1 MSDAR
6 AKAEARRAK
15 ILAREKKTTISAV
28 ISTEEDDLYANL
40 TEVKGKER
48 PIAARKSLIES
59 KATETP
65 GKSDEPNAEQSEPS
79 SPVPMSR
86 EDSILAEALAE
97 VVEPTTPTNVNK
109 EKKYKLPPKKSL
121 EEIEREVAENTKKF
135 DEKTLNIKP
144 TDGDK
149 DSTTIN
155 DKKDEVEKND
165 DDASTAT
172 TETKK
177 ETASSSS
184 RKRAAGKAGSSSS
197 SAETK
202 EEKEANSKLEKIR
215 LMKLKQANANQHTI
229 EPTSIMRIL
238 RFLLIVSLATFTGY
252 RIVDKNRKAAL
263 QMSDQ
268 LLTKPQRQLLE
279 LDEFNPSATSF
290 TATATDESTET
301 NTKERTWMQYFQ
313 YRLNNQLEASLSALM
328 VVSWISRMFNPA
340 INTMFKT
347 KPKPKSSGIQ
357 MVMEFLS
364 TGLSAWM
371 ESIYSVLG
379 EVSVHFLVLILS
391 VTLFTLYY
399 SNNVNDTSANP
410 LIAQQEL

>member
-1 MSDAR
+1 
-6 AKAEARRAK
+6 
-15 ILAREKKTTISAV
+15 
-28 ISTEEDDLYANL
+28 
-40 TEVKGKER
+40 
-48 PIAARKSLIES
+48 
-59 KATETP
+59 
-65 GKSDEPNAEQSEPS
+65 
-79 SPVPMSR
+79 MSR

-238 RFLLIVSLATFTGY
+238 RFLLIVSLATFTGKLVYQLRSPYPPLTYQYIYLIGY

-268 LLTKPQRQLLE
+268 LLTKPQRQLLVR
-279 LDEFNPSATSF
+279 S
-290 TATATDESTET
+290 
-301 NTKERTWMQYFQ
+301 
-313 YRLNNQLEASLSALM
+313 SLS
-328 VVSWISRMFNPA
+328 R
-340 INTMFKT
+340 
-347 KPKPKSSGIQ
+347 
-357 MVMEFLS
+357 
-364 TGLSAWM
+364 
-371 ESIYSVLG
+371 
-379 EVSVHFLVLILS
+379 
-391 VTLFTLYY
+391 
-399 SNNVNDTSANP
+399 
-410 LIAQQEL
+410 